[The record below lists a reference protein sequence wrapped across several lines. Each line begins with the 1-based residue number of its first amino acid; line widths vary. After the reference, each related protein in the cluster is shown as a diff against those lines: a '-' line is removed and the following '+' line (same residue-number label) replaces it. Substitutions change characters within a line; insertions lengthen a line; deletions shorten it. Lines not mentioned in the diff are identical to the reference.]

1 MLGTQRAA
9 VVHSDD
15 GMDEVK
21 LTVRLSVDDRRALKL
36 HAVAQGRS
44 IQDLVTELIHAELTK
59 GASAAG
65 AMNREEFVAD
75 LYARRGVDPA
85 DPQHRAIEDRARAS
99 VRDAEIRDAEARP
112 GAAGRGERGVA

>member
-1 MLGTQRAA
+1 
-9 VVHSDD
+9 
-15 GMDEVK
+15 MDEVK

-44 IQDLVTELIHAELTK
+44 IQDLVVELIHAELAK
-59 GASAAG
+59 GAPAARG
-65 AMNREEFVAD
+65 MSRDEFVAD

-99 VRDAEIRDAEARP
+99 VRDAAVRP

>member
-1 MLGTQRAA
+1 
-9 VVHSDD
+9 
-15 GMDEVK
+15 MDEVK
-21 LTVRLSVDDRRALKL
+21 LTVRLSVEDRRALKL

-44 IQDLVTELIHAELTK
+44 IQDLMTELIHAELSK
-59 GASAAG
+59 GTPASG
-65 AMNREEFVAD
+65 GMSQGNFVAD

-99 VRDAEIRDAEARP
+99 VQDSVARDAGARP